1 MTTMFRTG
9 EAGDAIPV
17 WRSLQVSLD
26 KDEARAERLLLTA
39 VSPWAAG
46 AAAEGAVDSWFVE
59 RTGQDGAQLR
69 VRLLGADDRSV
80 ADLRKAIE
88 SGGSDGAGDTPPGET
103 VVELPYEPDTARFG
117 GAEGFAVCAE
127 HFAASTRTAIET
139 IRATPSREKRL
150 RAAGAL
156 LLASALATGADGRDA
171 VQWLRGHASSLAGAA
186 DVADARSRAEEDH
199 FRNEAEWQHRHD
211 RTRAEIAVPST
222 TVGAWY
228 RQQCATWA
236 ALVQRHEAG
245 RLDVAPLAVFRALTR
260 LAHNQLGLEAHDEAY
275 VAWLVSMDLV
285 SPGRREPFFADSQAA
300 ADRRMHEH
308 SKYFGARLMD
318 QRPDMAG
325 ATPAGRQELPP
336 ALERVELRRPP
347 APGPAAPPFEEVMLA
362 RRSAYGYYG
371 GPVTL
376 DELSALLYFSAG
388 VTAEK
393 TMPGAEVSY
402 PVRPYPSGGTRYPL
416 RTLLYCHDVAGLA
429 RGTYLYDPVGH
440 ALDQLSARDICAD
453 LMRMAPATDPR
464 VVFPPKAGGNLRV
477 DDCPLWIFTVAD
489 LTFQRLHYG
498 LRSYRLV
505 LQESGHLAQNL
516 ALVAT
521 WLGKSSVGLGG
532 FYDDT
537 VNEALAL
544 DGVNS
549 SVVYVHLV
557 GVVQPPPQTEG
568 IAPGV

>member
-9 EAGDAIPV
+9 GTEGTGDGKSV
-17 WRSLQVSLD
+17 WRSLEVPLERD
-26 KDEARAERLLLTA
+26 ADRAERLLLT
-39 VSPWAAG
+39 VVGPWAA
-46 AAAEGAVDSWFVE
+46 AATAGGAVESWYWE
-59 RTGQDGAQLR
+59 RTGPDGARLR
-69 VRLLGADDRSV
+69 VHVLGDDGSV
-80 ADLRKAIE
+80 TALREAIA
-88 SGGSDGAGDTPPGET
+88 SGGPDGAALEEAVAETPCA
-103 VVELPYEPDTARFG
+103 PDTDRFG

-127 HFAASTRTAIET
+127 QFAAGGRLAIET

-150 RAAGAL
+150 RAAAAL
-156 LLASALATGADGRDA
+156 TLASASATGADWGGA
-171 VQWLRGHASSLAGAA
+171 VQWLRGHASSLAGEA
-186 DVADARSRAEEDH
+186 DVADARGRAEEDH

-211 RTRAEIAVPST
+211 RTRAEISAPGT
-222 TVGAWY
+222 TVGDWY
-228 RQQCATWA
+228 RRQCETWA
-236 ALVQRHEAG
+236 ALTARHEAG
-245 RLDVAPLAVFRALTR
+245 RLDASPRTVFRALTR
-260 LAHNQLGLEAHDEAY
+260 LMHQQLGLDAHDQAY

-285 SPGRREPFFADSQAA
+285 SEGRRDPFFADSPAA
-300 ADRRMHEH
+300 ADRRTHEYG
-308 SKYFGARLMD
+308 KYFGARLMD
-318 QRPDMAG
+318 QRPDMPG
-325 ATPAGRQELPP
+325 ATCEGRQELPP
-336 ALERVELRRPP
+336 VLARVELARPQ
-347 APGPAAPPFEEVMLA
+347 APGPDAPRFEEVLLA

-376 DELSALLYFSAG
+376 DELSTLLYFSAG

-393 TMPGAEVSY
+393 TMPGADVSY

-429 RGTYLYDPVGH
+429 RGTYLYDPAGH
-440 ALDQLSARDICAD
+440 ALDQLSARDICAE

-464 VVFPPKAGGNLRV
+464 VVFPPKAGGNLHV

-537 VNEALAL
+537 VNETLAL

-557 GVVQPPPQTEG
+557 GVVQPPPQAG
-568 IAPGV
+568 GAASQA